1 MVSDQD
7 MDEGEVLETRTAK
20 IKRFINEAI
29 RVLRVTK
36 KPSKDEFLTVV
47 KVTGLGMLII
57 GAIGFIIFIISRFI

>member
-1 MVSDQD
+1 

-57 GAIGFIIFIISRFI
+57 GAIGFIIFIISQFI

>member
-1 MVSDQD
+1 

-36 KPSKDEFLTVV
+36 KPNKDEYLTIV

>member
-1 MVSDQD
+1 